1 MYLRN
6 HNFWLAIL
14 LFLSSTVILNAQFG
28 GGGGMNSPTR
38 QTYTIAGVS
47 VEGNEFADPA
57 TIITLSGL
65 RVGSK
70 INPYADNT
78 IQKAIK
84 QLWDRKQ
91 FSDIEISIEKIAPIG
106 IFLKISVQE
115 FPRLNDIIVK
125 GNDEIET
132 KDIEDA
138 TEKMR
143 GDIIS
148 GYELYKVEKSV
159 KALYNEEGLTFAKVK
174 AELGSTTRDAYA
186 DMILDI
192 EEGVEFYC
200 SSIVIEGNSAFD
212 DSKLASQFDD
222 TKTTSWYEFWASSK
236 FDKNKYEEDK
246 SLLIR
251 YYKQNG
257 YVDAEILDDSLVY
270 NEETETVQVLL
281 TVSEGKQIFV
291 RNIAFDGN
299 TVYNDDEL
307 LRRLDFRKGDSFD
320 KEKFTLNLNGN
331 EEQSDCAS
339 LYLDNGY
346 LTARM
351 DPQERR
357 VEGDSVD
364 ITINVFEND
373 RFRIRHVKIIGNDK
387 TKDKVIRRELYTR
400 PGDYFSKSSLIRSVR
415 ALGMLNYFNP
425 EALKP
430 DVLPVDNTNV
440 DISYTLEERSTDTF
454 NAQIGYAGSFGMT
467 GAIGFTFNNFSLME
481 PFKGGAGQVFNLN
494 WEFGYNNRLQN
505 FSIGFT
511 EPWLMNTPTT
521 IGFNLYSSKI
531 NYGYSLKRLGVGM
544 NIGRRFRWPD
554 DYWRGDWNLRI
565 QQNDITEGGS
575 YYYLPGQNTELTIGQ
590 TLSRISLNSP
600 FFATSGSKFTW
611 GINYAMGNIGLGSV
625 DYLKNEV
632 TYEMYN
638 PLLQVQGNDRL
649 VFAMKANWGYLT
661 YLDKDSTISPIDYYY
676 MGGNGLSGI
685 GVTPLRGYDDRAI
698 GGYNW
703 NRVMSKYT
711 AELRLALSVNP
722 MPIYVFGFAEAGN
735 VWTGLSSTDPFDL
748 KRSAGIGIQMLVQPI
763 GILGFSYGY
772 GFDKP
777 TGGTEVSGWRFLFHL
792 GPQ

>member
-1 MYLRN
+1 MYSRN
-6 HNFWLAIL
+6 HNFWLLIL
-14 LFLSSTVILNAQFG
+14 LILFSSVSLNAQMG
-28 GGGGMNSPTR
+28 MGMNSPTR
-38 QTYTIAGVS
+38 ETYTIAGVS

-84 QLWDRKQ
+84 QLWNRNQ
-91 FSDIEISIEKIAPIG
+91 FSEVEISIDKLAPIG
-106 IFLKISVQE
+106 IFLKITVKE
-115 FPRLNDIIVK
+115 FPRLNEIVVE
-125 GNDEIET
+125 GNEEIEIDDV
-132 KDIEDA
+132 KEA

-148 GYELYKVEKSV
+148 GYDLYKVEKSV
-159 KALYNEEGLTFAKVK
+159 KALYNEEGLTFAKVE
-174 AELGSTTRDAYA
+174 AELESTSREAYS
-186 DMILDI
+186 DMVLKI

-200 SSIVIEGNSAFD
+200 SEIVFEGNEAFD
-212 DSKLASQFDD
+212 DDELASQFDD
-222 TKTTSWYEFWASSK
+222 TKTTSWYEFWASAK

-246 SLLIR
+246 ALVLKH
-251 YYKQNG
+251 YKQKG
-257 YVDAEILDDSLVY
+257 YVDAEILSDTLIYDDE
-270 NEETETVQVLL
+270 NETVKVQVK
-281 TVSEGKQIFV
+281 VNEGQQIFV
-291 RNIAFDGN
+291 RDIKFDGN
-299 TVYNDDEL
+299 TVYTDDAL
-307 LRRLDFRKGDSFD
+307 YRALDFRPGDTYD
-320 KEKFTLNLNGN
+320 QEKFTMNLNGN

-339 LYLDNGY
+339 LYLNNGY
-346 LTARM
+346 LTARLE
-351 DPQERR
+351 PQEKRISS
-357 VEGDSVD
+357 DSVD
-364 ITINVFEND
+364 ITINVFENE
-373 RFRIRHVKIIGNDK
+373 RFRIRQVKIIGNDK

-400 PGDYFSKSSLIRSVR
+400 PGEYFSKGSLIRSVR
-415 ALGMLNYFNP
+415 ALQMLNYFNP
-425 EALKP
+425 EGLRP

-440 DISYTLEERSTDTF
+440 DVAYTVEERSTDTF

-521 IGFNLYSSKI
+521 VGFNLFSSKI
-531 NYGYSLKRLGVGM
+531 NYGYSLKRTGLGV

-554 DYWRGDWNLRI
+554 DYWRGDWSIRV

-575 YYYLPGQNTELTIGQ
+575 YYYLPGKNTEFALGQ
-590 TLSRISLNSP
+590 TISRISLNSP
-600 FFATSGSKFTW
+600 FFATSGSKFSW
-611 GINYAMGNIGLGSV
+611 GINYAMGNLGVGSV
-625 DYLKNEV
+625 DYLKNQV

-638 PLLQVQGNDRL
+638 PLLKVQDNDRL
-649 VFAMKANWGYLT
+649 VFAMKAQWSYLT
-661 YLDKDSTISPIDYYY
+661 YLDQDSTISPIDYFY

-711 AELRLALSVNP
+711 AELRLALSLNP

-735 VWTGLSSTDPFDL
+735 VWTKLSTTDPFDL

-772 GFDKP
+772 GFDTP
-777 TGGTEVSGWRFLFHL
+777 TGSSEVSGWRFLFHL